1 MPAWTLKYRPSKVSE
16 LHHRVIREQLLSFM
30 KNGKIPQVLLFTGP
44 KGIGK
49 TSASRI
55 IAAVLNDAQNQEAVK
70 GAYFQN
76 SKKKIELNE
85 PDSSDPLIQ
94 KIIQGSAFAVQEL
107 DAASNR
113 GINEVRALK
122 ERIQLLPT
130 QGSMAVYIL
139 DEAHMLTTPAFNA
152 LLKILEEPPA
162 HVIFILATTEIQ
174 KIPATILSRCQVL
187 RFTKASRAEIID
199 ALKPIIK
206 AEKLEISQELLEQ
219 ISDLADGSFRDAVK
233 LLEQVAVNQSHS
245 EQNQS
250 LSLFPAIEQ
259 SVSQLIDSIIQKD
272 APAVSQLF
280 VELRSLAIDESYL
293 VNHILKYL
301 HACLLQGLKISTGES
316 PIPHSATLFLL
327 KSFNHPIANL
337 VTPIP
342 LISTE
347 LLSLEI
353 IDKATKQ
360 AAQKQGQ
367 QSQPPK
373 SQLPK
378 SPPPTPVS
386 LIKNN
391 FKEAQVSSSANTEI
405 SQITETVLPI
415 STKQGDGQK
424 LLTQWGEF
432 VTQLGQ
438 LNTRLATLF
447 CSIKPVLA
455 EANVVTLAV
464 YYKFHQEQL
473 TQPQII
479 RLIEDVASELSGGLI
494 QFEFR
499 LEEPPSS
506 RELDFNAA
514 LIS

>member
-1 MPAWTLKYRPSKVSE
+1 MPAWTLKYRPNKVAD

-76 SKKKIELNE
+76 SKKKTELHE

-94 KIIQGSAFAVQEL
+94 KIIQGAAFAVQEL

-206 AEKLEISQELLEQ
+206 AERLEISQELLEQ

-259 SVSQLIDSIIQKD
+259 SVSQLIHSIIQKD

-280 VELRSLAIDESYL
+280 VELRNLAIDESYL

-301 HACLLQGLKISTGES
+301 HSCLLQSLKVSAGES
-316 PIPHSATLFLL
+316 PLPQSAALFLL
-327 KSFNHPIANL
+327 KSFNHPITNPAA
-337 VTPIP
+337 PIP

-353 IDKATKQ
+353 IDKATRQ

-367 QSQPPK
+367 QPQKPK
-373 SQLPK
+373 F
-378 SPPPTPVS
+378 SPPTAIS
-386 LIKNN
+386 LIKKNS
-391 FKEAQVSSSANTEI
+391 KETQVSSDSVNPI
-405 SQITETVLPI
+405 IETVLPI

-424 LLTQWGEF
+424 LLTQWSEF
-432 VTQLGQ
+432 VTQVGQ

-479 RLIEDVASELSGGLI
+479 RLIEDVASQLSGGLI

-499 LEEPPSS
+499 LEEPPSNHG
-506 RELDFNAA
+506 LDFNAA